1 MLFISVE
8 KARSVYVRTC
18 PSFSVLSRLRL
29 CGSLIRR
36 LLTLTTREAAQGNRR
51 SAASSQLVK
60 PVPAAILRPSVGMG
74 GDAQSRGWDFEMI
87 NHRRVN
93 SAGWVNDQDYH
104 KDDDAPLLAIIG
116 DSYVEALMVPYVKTL
131 LRASGQ

>member
-1 MLFISVE
+1 
-8 KARSVYVRTC
+8 
-18 PSFSVLSRLRL
+18 
-29 CGSLIRR
+29 
-36 LLTLTTREAAQGNRR
+36 
-51 SAASSQLVK
+51 
-60 PVPAAILRPSVGMG
+60 MG

-116 DSYVEALMVPYVKTL
+116 DSYVEALMVPYVKTFYGRL
-131 LRASGQ
+131 ANRLQGRLRVCSFGASGLHSAST